1 MITQTKQVVDKM
13 KDEAAGVLIEEF
25 VGFGICYTVI
35 VSITRE
41 RTETK
46 NVVAT
51 VSHSE

>member
-41 RTETK
+41 R
-46 NVVAT
+46 A
-51 VSHSE
+51 